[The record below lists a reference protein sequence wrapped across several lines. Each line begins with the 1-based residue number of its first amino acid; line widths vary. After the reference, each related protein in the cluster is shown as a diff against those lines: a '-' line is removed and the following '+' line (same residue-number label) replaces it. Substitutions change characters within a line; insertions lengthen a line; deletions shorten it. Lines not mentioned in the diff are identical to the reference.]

1 MKIGISKQSLIQM
14 HQMII
19 KQLVVII
26 IAVNHLKI
34 FINIQLR
41 LKYTNFST
49 ILEISKKEIIIK
61 VSQILIQIT
70 LTVLVAV
77 CKKESKLQ
85 RNLNQD

>member
-85 RNLNQD
+85 RNQNQD